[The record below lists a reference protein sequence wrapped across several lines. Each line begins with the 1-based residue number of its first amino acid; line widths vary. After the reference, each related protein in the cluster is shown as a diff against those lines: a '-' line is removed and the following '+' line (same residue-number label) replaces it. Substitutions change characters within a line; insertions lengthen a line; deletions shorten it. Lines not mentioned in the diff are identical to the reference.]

1 MAGMAYIQVIGNVG
15 QDPETRQAGRSD
27 VCSFTVAVNK
37 PGGGRDRDEVTIWFR
52 CNVWGREGEGLMGV
66 VDKYVQK
73 GKQVAVHGDLAMNE
87 WEDRDGNK
95 RTTAEVT
102 VRGLT
107 LLGGRDDDGGGRS
120 RGRDDDRSYRGE
132 RDRRSSRD
140 DRRASN
146 GRDRDDDDRRGGRGG
161 GRGGSQSGRDLDDEI
176 PFAPCWQ

>member
-1 MAGMAYIQVIGNVG
+1 MAGSAFIHVIGNVG
-15 QDPETRQAGRSD
+15 QDPETRQVGRSD
-27 VCSFTVAVNK
+27 VCSFSIAVNR
-37 PGGGRDRDEVTIWFR
+37 PGGRDRDDVTMWFR
-52 CNVWGREGEGLMGV
+52 CNVWGREGEGLMSV

-73 GKQVAVHGDLAMNE
+73 GKQVAVGGDFTISE
-87 WEDRDGNK
+87 YEGRDGDK
-95 RTTAEVT
+95 RTSNEIY
-102 VRGLT
+102 VRAVT
-107 LLGGRDDDGGGRS
+107 LLGSRDDDGGGRS